1 MFRLHLIFIENAINL
16 DIFDFQFYIE
26 KFSLFRIELWTVA
39 VLVVGFG
46 FGFCVQ
52 ISQMDIGFTHFYRQ

>member
-1 MFRLHLIFIENAINL
+1 MFRLHLILIENALNL
-16 DIFDFQFYIE
+16 DILEYQFYIE
-26 KFSLFRIELWTVA
+26 KFNLFRIELWTVA

-46 FGFCVQ
+46 VQ